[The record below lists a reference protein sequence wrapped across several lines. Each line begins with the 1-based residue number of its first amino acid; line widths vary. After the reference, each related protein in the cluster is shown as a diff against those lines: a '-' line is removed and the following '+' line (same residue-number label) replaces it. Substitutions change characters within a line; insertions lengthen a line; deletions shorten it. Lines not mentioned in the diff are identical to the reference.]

1 MPVVSCRPRTPRPAF
16 CLDSDLRAQ
25 PSTDRGL
32 ARKLERAME
41 STSNVAVTA
50 SQVTD
55 RRLRTYRRFTD
66 GGFRLGGGGGLRTAS

>member
-25 PSTDRGL
+25 PSADRGL

-41 STSNVAVTA
+41 STGIVAVTA
-50 SQVTD
+50 GAGYRSQAKNVST
-55 RRLRTYRRFTD
+55 
-66 GGFRLGGGGGLRTAS
+66 FR